1 MKFYD
6 FLDFHDSPSEFQDLH
21 EFRNYLMAFYECY
34 DFGYDTRM
42 KFYDFLDF
50 HNSHIEF
57 NAVHELHDSLME
69 I

>member
-1 MKFYD
+1 M
-6 FLDFHDSPSEFQDLH
+6 E
-21 EFRNYLMAFYECY
+21 FYECY